1 MSNSLA
7 QANNN
12 IQIVEEFYRRFFN
25 QADVAVVDEFIAENY
40 IQHNPTIPNGRDAI
54 KAFVA
59 EGPFPAN
66 IKRIGSEDN
75 LVYVQVEYPAINT
88 AAFDI
93 FRLEDGIIQEHWD
106 VQAAISSPLISPANG
121 NTVFDGTNSDRKR
134 SKQIEAK
141 NKEIIQIFFDEF
153 FNKGN
158 ASILDEIMK
167 EDYIQHNYNIPNG
180 RESIKPFV
188 AKGAFPAEIKRMIA
202 YKDLVFVHSYYP
214 ALNAVAVDLFRL
226 EDAKIAEH
234 WDVVQQITPAN
245 ETASGN
251 PMF

>member
-12 IQIVEEFYRRFFN
+12 IQIVEEFYQRFFN
-25 QADVAVVDEFIAENY
+25 QADVTVVDELIAENY
-40 IQHNPTIPNGRDAI
+40 IQHNPTLPNGRDAI

-59 EGPFPAN
+59 EGPFSAN

-93 FRLEDGIIQEHWD
+93 FRIENGIIQEHWD
-106 VQAAISSPLISPANG
+106 VQAAINNPLISPANG
-121 NTVFDGTNSDRKR
+121 NTVFDGTNSNQKR
-134 SKQIEAK
+134 SIQIEAK

-158 ASILDEIMK
+158 ANILDEIMT
-167 EDYIQHNYNIPNG
+167 EDYIQHNYDIPNG

-188 AKGAFPAEIKRMIA
+188 AKGAFPAEIKHMVA
-202 YKDLVFVHSYYP
+202 FKDLVFVHTFYP
-214 ALNAVAVDLFRL
+214 ILNSVAVDLFRL
-226 EDAKIAEH
+226 ENAKIAEH
-234 WDVVQQITPAN
+234 WDVVQQITPAS
-245 ETASGN
+245 ETVSAN